1 MGALRIGPIAFL
13 SICGALPSGMGISV
27 QKEKN
32 EAPPDCHHY
41 RGGFTEHRVFDK
53 GSPHGQLII
62 PHSPSP
68 HATLRKQPFGALIRL
83 FSPLEQKSWGKIWRN
98 QQKALPLHPQKQ

>member
-32 EAPPDCHHY
+32 VAPSDCHHY
-41 RGGFTEHRVFDK
+41 RWGFTEHRVFDK
-53 GSPHGQLII
+53 AARMANSSFRI
-62 PHSPSP
+62 PHPRMPPSEN
-68 HATLRKQPFGALIRL
+68 RL